1 MARET
6 RNAAEYRADETGNTL
21 TGYAAVFTDATG
33 GVALSEDLG
42 GFREIVA
49 PTAFEKRAGKV
60 LAFYNHDS
68 SQVLGKEGTN
78 LTLSTDARGLK
89 FSLILP
95 DTTTG
100 RDVREL
106 VRSGILGGVSFGF
119 TVKKDKWDVVNGER
133 IRTLEEVEL
142 FEISPTANPAYPDT
156 EVALRSLDTERKAQ
170 AALAVARQKV
180 KFWKILLNAKG

>member
-1 MARET
+1 MER
-6 RNAAEYRADETGNTL
+6 RNAVEYRTENEGNTIS
-21 TGYAAVFTDATG
+21 GYAAVFTDYSG
-33 GVALSEDLG
+33 KPSLSENLG

-49 PTAFEKRAGKV
+49 PTAFNERSGKV

-78 LTLSTDARGLK
+78 LELSVDSRGLK

-106 VRSGILGGVSFGF
+106 IRAGILSGVSFGF
-119 TVKKDKWDVVNGER
+119 TVNKDSWAVVNNEK
-133 IRTLEEVEL
+133 IRTLESVTL
-142 FEISPTANPAYPDT
+142 YEISPTANPAYPDT
-156 EVALRSLDTERKAQ
+156 SVALRNLAECERSEARRKQ
-170 AALAVARQKV
+170 AVA
-180 KFWKILLNAKG
+180 KIKLMKWNF

>member
-6 RNAAEYRADETGNTL
+6 RAAHEYRADETGNTL

-49 PTAFEKRAGKV
+49 PSAFEKRAGKV
-60 LAFYNHDS
+60 LAYYNHDS

-89 FSLILP
+89 FSLVLP

-119 TVKKDKWDVVNGER
+119 TVRKDSWQTVNGER
-133 IRTLEEVEL
+133 IRTLEEVDL

-156 EVALRSLDTERKAQ
+156 TVALRSLDADAKARQ
-170 AALAVARQKV
+170 AKAVASQKV
-180 KFWKILLNAKG
+180 KFWKLKLNVKG